1 MKHSIQKYMA
11 LRERVDK
18 AKEASRR
25 ADKRY
30 WGLRAQIQ
38 KVINETEW
46 DGVVLDYKGVK
57 YILVEE
63 QSFSLKNYV
72 VKELKEVQ

>member
-1 MKHSIQKYMA
+1 MRHTVQKYMEIK
-11 LRERVDK
+11 ERVDK
-18 AKEASRR
+18 AKKAMDA
-25 ADKRY
+25 ADNRY
-30 WGLRAQIQ
+30 WKLRDQLQ

-46 DGVVLDYKGVK
+46 DGVLLDYKGVK
-57 YILVEE
+57 YLLVEE